1 MNFVFKYLIKFY
13 QKFISRYTSPSC
25 RFYPTCSEYGVWQME
40 NNSFFKAIYF
50 TITRILK
57 CNQLFRGGIDYP
69 IVNRIPNK
77 SIIHK
82 KIKVIYW
89 FVPTEDNKYFVV
101 KNWERNK
108 NNE

>member
-13 QKFISRYTSPSC
+13 QKFISRYTYGSC
-25 RFYPTCSEYGVWQME
+25 RFYPTCSEYALWQME
-40 NNSFFKAIYF
+40 NNSLFKGIYF

-57 CNQLFRGGIDYP
+57 CNQLFDGGIDYP
-69 IVNRIPNK
+69 IVNKIPHR
-77 SIIHK
+77 SIVHK
-82 KIKVIYW
+82 KIKVKYW
-89 FVPTEDNKYFVV
+89 YIPTNDNKYFVV